1 MNISKGLIVGSA
13 VAALGVTAALGGVAI
28 AGTPAATASA
38 PYAQAAAVVKA
49 DATVTR
55 AKGVVRVDKVDT
67 GRYCV
72 TIADGID
79 WTKSVPQAT
88 LGPGAK
94 WHGEVRVAAGTSGV
108 CGQDPHKLGV
118 YTGING
124 AYADPPFNVVIP

>member
-1 MNISKGLIVGSA
+1 MNTKKGLITGA
-13 VAALGVTAALGGVAI
+13 VVASLGVTAALGGVAL
-28 AGTPAATASA
+28 AGTPQATANA

-79 WTKSVPQAT
+79 WVKSVPQAT

-94 WHGEVRVAAGTSGV
+94 WKGEIRVAAGTSGV
-108 CGQDPHKLGV
+108 CGNDAHKLGV
-118 YTGING
+118 YTGVNG
-124 AYADPPFNVVIP
+124 AYADQPFNVIVP